1 MKTHLYD
8 IEVHDATGTRLRME
22 DFAGKVVL
30 IVNTA
35 SECSFRNQLSEL
47 EFLYQKYRD
56 EGLEILV
63 FPSDDFMNSEPLDA
77 QAAKTHYRNEYGV
90 TFRVM
95 EKVQV
100 KGDGIH
106 PLFKYLTEGR
116 SGLFTN
122 TVKWNFTKFLISREG
137 RIVNRFPPQKS
148 PMSLEED
155 VKNVL
160 RG

>member
-8 IEVHDATGTRLRME
+8 IEVHDDAGTSMHMA
-22 DFAGKVVL
+22 DFAGKVIL

-56 EGLEILV
+56 EGLVILV
-63 FPSDDFMNSEPLDA
+63 FPSNDFMNLEPLDA
-77 QAAKTHYRNEYGV
+77 AAAKTHYRNEYGV

-95 EKVQV
+95 EKTEV
-100 KGDGIH
+100 KGDRIH

-137 RIVNRFPPQKS
+137 RIVNRFSPQKS
-148 PMSLEED
+148 PMALEED
-155 VKNVL
+155 VKKVL

>member
-1 MKTHLYD
+1 
-8 IEVHDATGTRLRME
+8 ME

-35 SECSFRNQLSEL
+35 SEGSFRNQLSEL

-90 TFRVM
+90 KFRVM
-95 EKVQV
+95 EKV
-100 KGDGIH
+100 
-106 PLFKYLTEGR
+106 
-116 SGLFTN
+116 
-122 TVKWNFTKFLISREG
+122 
-137 RIVNRFPPQKS
+137 
-148 PMSLEED
+148 EE
-155 VKNVL
+155 KL
-160 RG
+160 ATHE

>member
-8 IEVHDATGTRLRME
+8 IEVHDDTGTSMRMA
-22 DFAGKVVL
+22 DFAGKVIL

-56 EGLEILV
+56 EGLVILV

-77 QAAKTHYRNEYGV
+77 TAAKTHYRNEYGV

-95 EKVQV
+95 EKANV
-100 KGDGIH
+100 KGDSIH

-137 RIVNRFPPQKS
+137 RIVNRFSPQKS
-148 PMSLEED
+148 PMSFEED
-155 VKNVL
+155 VKKVL